1 MTNIDRAN
9 KWYEIITHLT
19 DIEKS
24 ADSFERWWLASHYI
38 VFATQMWMMY
48 IDKYLRENS

>member
-1 MTNIDRAN
+1 MTNIDRAY
-9 KWYEIITHLT
+9 KWYEIITRLT

-24 ADSFERWWLASHYI
+24 TNSLKSWWLASHYI
-38 VFATQMWMMY
+38 VFATEMWMMH

>member
-9 KWYEIITHLT
+9 NWYEIITSLT

-24 ADSFERWWLASHYI
+24 TDSLKRWLLASHYI
-38 VFATQMWMMY
+38 VFATEMWMMY
-48 IDKYLRENS
+48 IGKDFRENA